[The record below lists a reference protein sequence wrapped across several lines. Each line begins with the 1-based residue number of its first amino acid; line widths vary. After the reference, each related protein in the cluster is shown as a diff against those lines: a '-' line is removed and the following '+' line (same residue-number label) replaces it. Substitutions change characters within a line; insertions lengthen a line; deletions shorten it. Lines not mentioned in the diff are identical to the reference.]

1 METNTDSIR
10 GMNYSVPLRSG
21 DIEEQKQNISFFE
34 YFYVLVLIIYGGL
47 ANTFVRSFSPDK
59 PFAILIPV
67 LLSLILALKSKI
79 VFNKQIYL
87 LLLFYLLYNFALALK
102 FKSVYPIFF
111 GQLLVSFLITYITI
125 KSLKANFFK
134 LFETLIFYLTI
145 VALGIWTVQLLMG
158 GDNLFSLLGKIPS
171 IDKFSAVTSSGLNIV
186 IYSVQPVPP
195 GSDSFIL
202 LPRNCGFAWEPGG
215 FAVFLCLAIL
225 VNLFFI
231 KQKGKINKHFWV
243 FLLGLLSTQSTTG
256 YTIFIVIILYYYL
269 QKNIRIIVLL
279 FPVLIIT
286 LIALFSLPFMKDKIL
301 LYIDEANKVDTIVEQ
316 SVGSQN
322 SRAPQRFASF
332 LISFRDFINNP
343 ILGYGGQTEERW
355 YAKINSNI
363 APISGI
369 GNLLAEYGLAGFL
382 FFITLLIKS
391 SFFYSGFFNY
401 NGRFLVLVVMLLITI
416 SYSVI
421 FLSVIMVFWMYSFFE
436 NPLPDRNETHNF
448 WQE

>member
-1 METNTDSIR
+1 METITDSKR
-10 GMNYSVPLRSG
+10 GMNDFALLRSR

-47 ANTFVRSFSPDK
+47 ANTFVRSFSPEK
-59 PFAILIPV
+59 PFAILLPV
-67 LLSLILALKSKI
+67 FLSLILALRSKI
-79 VFNKQIYL
+79 VFNKQIFL

-111 GQLLVSFLITYITI
+111 GQLLVSFSITYITI
-125 KSLKANFFK
+125 KSLRANFFI
-134 LFETLIFYLTI
+134 LFESLIFYLTI

-158 GDNLFSLLGKIPS
+158 GDNLFLLLGKIPS
-171 IDKFSAVTSSGLNIV
+171 IDTFSAVTSRGLNIV

-195 GSDSFIL
+195 GTDSFII

-231 KQKGKINKHFWV
+231 KHKGKVNKHFWV

-256 YTIFIVIILYYYL
+256 YTIFIIIILFYYL
-269 QKNIRIIVLL
+269 QKNIKIIVLL

-286 LIALFSLPFMKDKIL
+286 LVALFSLPFMKDKII
-301 LYIDEANKVDTIVEQ
+301 LYIDEVNKVDAIVEE
-316 SVGSQN
+316 SVGSQT

-332 LISFRDFINNP
+332 IISFKDFVNNP
-343 ILGYGGQTEERW
+343 LLGYGGQTEERW
-355 YAKINSNI
+355 YSKINSNI

-369 GNLLAEYGLAGFL
+369 GNLLAEYGLTGFL
-382 FFITLLIKS
+382 FFIILLIKS
-391 SFFYSGFFNY
+391 SFFYAGFYNY
-401 NGRFLVLVVMLLITI
+401 NGRFLFLVVMLLITV

-421 FLSVIMVFWMYSFFE
+421 LLPVIMVFWMYSLFE
-436 NPLPDRNETHNF
+436 NPLPDINDTYN
-448 WQE
+448 